1 MSQLYCGAGRANIT
15 PPEHL
20 IPFMFGLGGARY
32 GKVHDELFVR
42 VLCFESDG
50 QRALIVTFDLD
61 KAPYPVEWLERIEQE
76 TGIPAQNVLFMGI
89 HTHTAPITGYRP
101 FERFNFIENKPPEV
115 QKGVREYEAL
125 LLERLLEAVRQAVQ
139 VQPARFGYGRGK
151 CFINMNRCQRYRVQ
165 NADGSVSQKVEVGFN
180 GTGNVDHTLFVLR
193 VENAQTGQ
201 PIALLT
207 NYGVHC
213 VAVFLN
219 DCGDGSS
226 FISGDIGGNT
236 SQALEK
242 EYPGAVAMWT
252 SGPAGDVNPVQMVQ
266 TLCPDPVTGAPVER
280 RLKGEQ
286 AADAL
291 LTATVGRHL
300 SDIRSA
306 LDTVRCTIDSA
317 PISTAIR
324 WVSVPAS
331 TTAMERPDE
340 EPVYDTNYEIRL
352 HLVRIGPLALIGVDG
367 EIYTSLGWA
376 IQQAAGAQD
385 TVVLSHDG
393 SLLPNNPAYIFD
405 DETLAVRR
413 RCGGG
418 LPGGRIYTQPGAV
431 RDGLQKATR
440 ALFHS

>member
-20 IPFMFGLGGARY
+20 IPFQFGLAGARY

-42 VLCFESDG
+42 AICFASDG
-50 QRALIVTFDLD
+50 QRVLLVTFDLD

-76 TGIPAQNVLFMGI
+76 TGIPAQNVLFLGI

-115 QKGVREYEAL
+115 QRGVREYEAFVL
-125 LLERLLEAVRQAVQ
+125 KRLLEAVRQAVQ
-139 VQPARFGYGRGK
+139 VQPARLGYGRGK
-151 CFINMNRCQRYRVQ
+151 CYINMNRCQRYRIK
-165 NADGSVSQKVEVGFN
+165 NEDGSVSQKVEVGFN
-180 GTGNVDHTLFVLR
+180 GAGNVDHSLFVLR
-193 VENAQTGQ
+193 VENAQTGE

-219 DCGDGSS
+219 DCGDGTS

-266 TLCPDPVTGAPVER
+266 TLYPDAVTGAPVER

-291 LTATVGRHL
+291 LTTTVGRHL
-300 SDIRSA
+300 SDIRAA
-306 LDTVRCTIDSA
+306 LDTVQCTIDSA
-317 PISTAIR
+317 SLSAAIR

-340 EPVYDTNYEIRL
+340 EPVYDANYEIRL
-352 HLVRIGPLALIGVDG
+352 HLVKIGPLAFIGVDG

-376 IQQAAGAQD
+376 IQQAAGTQD
-385 TVVLSHDG
+385 TVVFSHDS
-393 SLLPNNPAYIFD
+393 SLLLNNPGYIFD
-405 DETLAVRR
+405 DETLAERR

-418 LPGGRIYTQPGAV
+418 LPGGRIFTRPGAV
-431 RDGLQKATR
+431 RDGLQQATR